1 VAYVRSMSGLLP
13 KDVAPGRSDDMQ
25 VNAQEQQTT
34 KQRPVNSAVPKSAER
49 P

>member
-1 VAYVRSMSGLLP
+1 
-13 KDVAPGRSDDMQ
+13 

>member
-1 VAYVRSMSGLLP
+1 
-13 KDVAPGRSDDMQ
+13 MQ

-34 KQRPVNSAVPKSAER
+34 KQHPVNSAVPPSTQR